1 MPLFN
6 DGPIN
11 QDQDLANYENG
22 ILSMAAQEQIDLGG
36 KIKLAQQDIG
46 RQLLTVLLKQETRSP
61 FTNWI
66 DPQDMLRRQIGMGDV
81 VVTDPLQQWHAMRT
95 LSMVYRDAYSNQLN
109 DRYEKKW
116 QEYQALEQGAKE
128 LLYVIGVGVV
138 GYPLPAPAAPALTFQ
153 PGTGPGGMF
162 WAQVTWV
169 EPVEA
174 RERRGTR
181 GDDYDHSGNGVDGH
195 GAGGAPI
202 CDGMECLR
210 GDAADDDGFAER
222 DAERAGRGVDDGGG
236 RDGAGECAGWG
247 AGSGLLR
254 DGHARIA
261 ARLTVWHK

>member
-22 ILSMAAQEQIDLGG
+22 VLSIAAQEQIDLAG

-46 RQLLTVLLKQETRSP
+46 RQLLTLLLKQETRSP

-95 LSMVYRDAYSNQLN
+95 LSMVYRDAYNNQLN
-109 DRYEKKW
+109 DRYQKKW
-116 QEYQALEQGAKE
+116 LEYQALEQGAKD
-128 LLYVIGVGVV
+128 LLYVIGVGLV

-153 PGTGPGGMF
+153 PGTGPGGTF

-169 EPVEA
+169 NQLNQESAAGQVTTISITP
-174 RERRGTR
+174 GTELMVTAPPAPQFAT
-181 GDDYDHSGNGVDGH
+181 GWNVYVGTLPTATALQNATPNALGAVWTMAAGALAPGNAP
-195 GAGGAPI
+195 GAGQVP
-202 CDGMECLR
+202 DYYVMDTHVLPR
-210 GDAADDDGFAER
+210 G
-222 DAERAGRGVDDGGG
+222 
-236 RDGAGECAGWG
+236 
-247 AGSGLLR
+247 
-254 DGHARIA
+254 
-261 ARLTVWHK
+261 